1 RILKKSS
8 ISEKARQYLVNRK
21 IDEEIIDNYKLG
33 YSSKNIEN
41 LRIFCKKKG
50 ISFEDLQKIGLVYKK
65 GKDFVEILAGR
76 LVIPIISSTGKILG
90 FAGRSVDDSEPKYL
104 NTIGLKKTE
113 TLYGINVAKEFIR
126 EKRVLILVEGYFDV
140 WALYSLGF
148 KNVCAVMGTSLS
160 NAQIELI
167 KKYSNEAILCFDSDR
182 SGKEA
187 MISLI
192 TQLVSNRLQVK
203 VANISNYKDPHELY
217 MNDSSKLKMII
228 ENPDKAIKFLTDLY
242 VNQID
247 VHKKQEFLEKRIFP
261 FFASIRKKLI
271 RDEYIKEFCFESNL
285 SVNYVQKSLQ
295 RFQKFLNSSNNAEII
310 EEEVLIREYGL
321 ETYLLVFG
329 IINFDLMLK
338 NHILLK
344 PEWFENKEIALKL
357 YKYVIESIK
366 KGIVPSEHII
376 HECGL
381 SRIFPLAVKISLQ
394 ISDEERT
401 EYFSKLLKNL
411 EKKHLIKNL
420 RDFVRKGDYEK
431 VKEIQERIRK
441 GV

>member
-1 RILKKSS
+1 MDDIVSSIKKAINYKDFFSKYLKLKKVGSTYMSLCPFHSDSNPSLSVDLERGLWYCFGCNKGGDVFNFVMEMEGCSFSEAVKFLAEELSLEVPKEESKFRNDVKNIDFEIYKIISEFYHRILKKSS
-8 ISEKARQYLVNRK
+8 ISEKARQYLLNRK

-167 KKYSNEAILCFDSDR
+167 RKYSNEVILCFDSDR

-192 TQLVSNRLQVK
+192 TQLVSNGLHVK

-217 MNDSSKLKMII
+217 M
-228 ENPDKAIKFLTDLY
+228 
-242 VNQID
+242 
-247 VHKKQEFLEKRIFP
+247 
-261 FFASIRKKLI
+261 
-271 RDEYIKEFCFESNL
+271 
-285 SVNYVQKSLQ
+285 
-295 RFQKFLNSSNNAEII
+295 
-310 EEEVLIREYGL
+310 
-321 ETYLLVFG
+321 
-329 IINFDLMLK
+329 
-338 NHILLK
+338 
-344 PEWFENKEIALKL
+344 
-357 YKYVIESIK
+357 
-366 KGIVPSEHII
+366 
-376 HECGL
+376 
-381 SRIFPLAVKISLQ
+381 
-394 ISDEERT
+394 
-401 EYFSKLLKNL
+401 
-411 EKKHLIKNL
+411 
-420 RDFVRKGDYEK
+420 
-431 VKEIQERIRK
+431 
-441 GV
+441 